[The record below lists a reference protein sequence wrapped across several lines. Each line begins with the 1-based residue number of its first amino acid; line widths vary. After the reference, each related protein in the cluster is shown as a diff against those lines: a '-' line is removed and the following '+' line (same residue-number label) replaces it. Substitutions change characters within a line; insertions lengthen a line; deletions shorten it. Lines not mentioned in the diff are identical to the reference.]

1 MFKLPPLNPLRAF
14 EVAARH
20 GSIKI
25 AAEELN
31 VTPGAVSRHVQ
42 YLEQYL
48 GIPLFQRRNREIELT
63 PAGRE
68 YLSSLTDAFARI
80 DESTRRLT
88 ERGRRKRLHI
98 WSSVTFT
105 LRWLVPRLPSFHM
118 SNPGLDVAFTTSLA
132 PLDFA
137 ADHIDVAIRNQPL
150 VGERLTSIL
159 LFETDLIPV
168 CSREFADRHNNL
180 GSADALARV
189 TRLHSSARGDDW
201 AKWLRAK
208 SMRGIDPSAGI
219 TFETSS
225 LAYRAAVEGL
235 GVALAQRALVAD
247 DLANG
252 SLIIAADLPL
262 RGEARFYLTFRTDQR
277 SAPHQ
282 VRFQSWILER
292 AATADAPTLKQPLI
306 GTEEN
311 ALTVT

>member
-1 MFKLPPLNPLRAF
+1 
-14 EVAARH
+14 
-20 GSIKI
+20 
-25 AAEELN
+25 
-31 VTPGAVSRHVQ
+31 VQ

-63 PAGRE
+63 TAGRD
-68 YLSSLTDAFARI
+68 YLASLTEAFARI

-88 ERGRRKRLHI
+88 ERGKRKRLHI
-98 WSSVTFT
+98 WSSITFS

-150 VGERLTSIL
+150 IGNHLTSIL

-168 CSREFADRHNNL
+168 CSRDFADRHKNL
-180 GSADALARV
+180 GSADTLARV

-201 AKWLRAK
+201 AKWLRA
-208 SMRGIDPSAGI
+208 MGVRGVDPSAGI

-252 SLIIAADLPL
+252 SLVIAANMPL
-262 RGEARFYLTFRTDQR
+262 KSEARFYLTFRTDQR

-282 VRFQSWILER
+282 VQFQDWILER
-292 AATADAPTLKQPLI
+292 AKMADAPTLKEAVI
-306 GTEEN
+306 GTGDA
-311 ALTVT
+311 ALTAT